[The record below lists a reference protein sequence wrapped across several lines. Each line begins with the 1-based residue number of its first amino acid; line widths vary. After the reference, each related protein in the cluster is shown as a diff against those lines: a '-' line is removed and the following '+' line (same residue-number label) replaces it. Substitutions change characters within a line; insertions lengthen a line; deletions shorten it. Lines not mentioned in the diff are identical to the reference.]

1 MYRAIQGSLYKKK
14 YELVP
19 RDPVEMIQFDADESC
34 CKLKSGEN
42 IVKGDTVLENGKR
55 ILMFSVNDLLDVAA
69 RSK

>member
-19 RDPVEMIQFDADESC
+19 RYPVEMIQFDADESC